1 MDIAQEQN
9 ICHLFSWFDS
19 KLNAALSRSLAV
31 FFENKFDCLTQSLTT
46 NLSVRNDFVSKGE
59 IYFTSELSICEH
71 QNAFIRLSSE
81 FVRILFHETFG
92 SNSPIFKLQDL
103 SELEIK
109 ILNAYCEFLNESLKE
124 FIIPHEK
131 IPKENLKNKGMY
143 NTTFLIAKNKE
154 KIGKIVIS
162 LPQNCLMTEKVKLR
176 NNFSINDFLE
186 TTTCVNILA
195 GTSRLALNDLKNMF
209 PGDIILL
216 ENSNINCMEIKTGK
230 IKQSFKVSP
239 EPSLMIELDEDE
251 HELGAD
257 MTDNQNIWDD
267 IQIEVGAEFDK
278 VKMTLGDLKQISKG
292 LVIDLGPIFDNKISL
307 LVENKVVAKGE
318 LVIIND
324 KYGVKI
330 DEVFSSN
337 PEPAPQ
343 PQVQP
348 KQAAPQPA
356 KPQAAKPQPAK
367 PQPAVNPAKKPGTPV
382 RPQPAVN
389 PAAQKVPPKAAARP
403 APNPKQ
409 VNKMAQATAK
419 EATGDVEEFDYSD
432 FEN

>member
-1 MDIAQEQN
+1 MRD
-9 ICHLFSWFDS
+9 
-19 KLNAALSRSLAV
+19 
-31 FFENKFDCLTQSLTT
+31 
-46 NLSVRNDFVSKGE
+46 DFASKGE
-59 IYFTSELSICEH
+59 IYFTSELPIHSH
-71 QNAFIRLSSE
+71 QKAYVRLSSE

-92 SNSPIFKLQDL
+92 SNSPVFKLQNL

-109 ILNAYCEFLNESLKE
+109 ILNSYCEFLNESIKA
-124 FIIPHEK
+124 FIVPHDK

-154 KIGKIVIS
+154 KIGKVVIS
-162 LPQNCLMTEKVKLR
+162 LPQNCLMTAPVERK
-176 NNFSINDFLE
+176 NNFALEDFLE
-186 TTTCVNILA
+186 TSTSVNILA
-195 GTSRLALNDLKNMF
+195 GTSRLALNDLKNLT

-216 ENSNINCMEIKTGK
+216 EHSNINKMEIRTGK
-230 IKQSFKVSP
+230 IKQGFKVNP
-239 EPSLMIELDEDE
+239 EPSLMLELDEDE

-292 LVIDLGPIFDNKISL
+292 LVIDLGPILDNKISL
-307 LVENKVVAKGE
+307 FVENKIVAKGE

-330 DEVFSSN
+330 DEVYSSN

-343 PQVQP
+343 PQVQEN
-348 KQAAPQPA
+348 QAASQA
-356 KPQAAKPQPAK
+356 KPQGA
-367 PQPAVNPAKKPGTPV
+367 PAKKPA
-382 RPQPAVN
+382 QN
-389 PAAQKVPPKAAARP
+389 AAQNNPQKAQGKP
-403 APNPKQ
+403 APQANPKQ
-409 VNKMAQATAK
+409 VQKMAQASA
-419 EATGDVEEFDYSD
+419 EAAGDVEEFDYSD